1 MPQPTTTV
9 TSPKSRGV
17 VPRVNSPQPRVTGHN
32 AQSRVTLPP
41 CETDR
46 SSGRSNPPKKNQFS
60 QPNSSS
66 TGKGFSP
73 LAEAVPAVA
82 AAALHARSAAA
93 ARAPAT
99 PANLISRRIRRN
111 CGHLRHPLGAADHGN
126 TTLGSNAHTISACGR
141 NPSALHYPV
150 HPPPA
155 TTISKRPA
163 RLRRRPFGVPS
174 PCRKN
179 EQENCRFIWDW
190 RPRRPPAFSPATGK
204 LPRAPIT
211 QHNTKRAPSRAQP
224 HPNHP
229 PPISPYPPP
238 LPLISLKRLT
248 AAPALLARRKHPGAR
263 C

>member
-46 SSGRSNPPKKNQFS
+46 SSGRSNPPKEINFHS
-60 QPNSSS
+60 QTPVVR
-66 TGKGFSP
+66 GKVFPP

-150 HPPPA
+150 HPPSNHHIQAPSPLA
-155 TTISKRPA
+155 QASVRSPLTLQKERTRKLQVHMGLAASTTA
-163 RLRRRPFGVPS
+163 RLF
-174 PCRKN
+174 
-179 EQENCRFIWDW
+179 
-190 RPRRPPAFSPATGK
+190 PR
-204 LPRAPIT
+204 
-211 QHNTKRAPSRAQP
+211 
-224 HPNHP
+224 
-229 PPISPYPPP
+229 
-238 LPLISLKRLT
+238 
-248 AAPALLARRKHPGAR
+248 
-263 C
+263 